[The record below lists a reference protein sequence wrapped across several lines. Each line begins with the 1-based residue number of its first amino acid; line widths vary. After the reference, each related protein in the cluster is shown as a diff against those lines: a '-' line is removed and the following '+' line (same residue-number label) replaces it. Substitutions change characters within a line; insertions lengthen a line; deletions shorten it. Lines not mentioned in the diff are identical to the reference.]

1 MILRLVILLMYS
13 LHFLAKLLVT
23 TGHPYVNGTH
33 SEVIN
38 VNDHLSI
45 CEDFSDTPYPIQ
57 NGAGGLVNNKILVCG
72 GKNLERRYID
82 TCFVLI
88 QNKTIAMQSE
98 RRHPSSFTYNE
109 KVSFKVI

>member
-1 MILRLVILLMYS
+1 MTLVILLMYS
-13 LHFLAKLLVT
+13 LHFLAKILVT

-38 VNDHLSI
+38 LNDHLSI
-45 CEDFSDTPYPIQ
+45 CEDFTDAQYPMQ

-82 TCFVLI
+82 KCFVLRTS
-88 QNKTIAMQSE
+88 KTITMQSE
-98 RRHPSSFTYNE
+98 RRYPSSFTYNE